1 MGLGSFPGGAEE
13 QHVEAKLLR
22 PLTQNEKAY
31 VKALLDEAARAIV
44 SEVETPVDKWS
55 EEFTARAGDVE
66 MAPGST
72 LRVIARDWP
81 GQAGTVFDWHG
92 DRFEQAGP
100 GKRMYG
106 SPRTAHWEVL
116 ARHVGRIEGN
126 G

>member
-1 MGLGSFPGGAEE
+1 MS
-13 QHVEAKLLR
+13 
-22 PLTQNEKAY
+22 
-31 VKALLDEAARAIV
+31 LLDGR
-44 SEVETPVDKWS
+44 SEVTVHVPVMGRDEFGTLRQVSSEPVRVRCTPQWLTSKD
-55 EEFTARAGDVE
+55 AGDVE

-81 GQAGTVFDWHG
+81 GQAGTVFDWRG